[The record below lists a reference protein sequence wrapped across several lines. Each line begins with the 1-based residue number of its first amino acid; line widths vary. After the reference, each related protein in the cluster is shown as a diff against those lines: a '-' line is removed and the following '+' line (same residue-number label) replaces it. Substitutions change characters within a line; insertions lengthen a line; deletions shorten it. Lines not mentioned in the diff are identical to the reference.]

1 MTLWYIFTMDYYPAI
16 ERNTFESVLMRWM
29 NLESIKHSEASQ
41 KVKDK
46 YIASHVYGIQKNDT
60 VEFIYRAAM
69 EKQTQNR
76 LVNMGRGKDKVRCM
90 ERVTRKLTLPTVK

>member
-1 MTLWYIFTMDYYPAI
+1 
-16 ERNTFESVLMRWM
+16 MRWI